1 MSATIRASRRATN
14 LTIDV
19 ELLEEARSLKVNI
32 SRAAESGIADAV
44 KAEKERR
51 WKEENQ
57 EALNSWNDYVGEHGL
72 PLAKHRQF

>member
-32 SRAAESGIADAV
+32 SRAAESCFASAV
-44 KAEKERR
+44 KPEKGWR
-51 WKEENQ
+51 WKAENQ
-57 EALNSWNDYVGEHGL
+57 EEFNSWNDYVGEHGL